1 MGYLYHE
8 TFDVIQ
14 ETDMTAGM
22 TDHKKRALRCFALIA
37 FSFFLTSSGYLSW
50 LYHLMPLVSAGQ
62 TDLLSMSVGYAAQA
76 AGILMF
82 CVLIYRRADLIGR
95 SLYSLLMIL
104 FFICLVPSVLSAGAT
119 GTIVFG
125 LLLNICCGLIAG
137 YYLYALSLS
146 AGVSRRGRI
155 YGYGYAVSALMT
167 WVVSLIGRGSFLR
180 SPWSLLLYAATAA
193 LCAWLGDLPG
203 AGGETGENHETTSDE
218 SFENV
223 SGNNSAAGSV
233 KAGKTDKK
241 DIPAGNRRTDARLG
255 RKTVLMIGFTLFLI
269 CLVKNLGFGFPSA
282 DVHSGISIEL
292 SRLVYAAGLICAGYV
307 NDRSRK
313 YGAVCTLAALV
324 TPFIMLTLARESVP
338 HIILWNIDYLT
349 FGFFSVYRVLLFTDL
364 ADRQKLPCLAGA
376 GLMIGRLGDAAGNLL
391 NHLLREY
398 TAPLVLTASALFAL
412 TVFLFVRMYQDLYL
426 PAAVQQKTDRE
437 IFEHF
442 AVRHDLSVREKE
454 VLRYLLDGCTNS
466 EIAEKLFVSEST
478 VKFHVHNLLQKT
490 GCSGRAQLRSA
501 YLEQR

>member
-1 MGYLYHE
+1 
-8 TFDVIQ
+8 
-14 ETDMTAGM
+14 
-22 TDHKKRALRCFALIA
+22 
-37 FSFFLTSSGYLSW
+37 
-50 LYHLMPLVSAGQ
+50 
-62 TDLLSMSVGYAAQA
+62 
-76 AGILMF
+76 MF

-95 SLYSLLMIL
+95 SLYSLLMVL

-203 AGGETGENHETTSDE
+203 AGGEAGVNHETTSDE

-233 KAGKTDKK
+233 KAGKTDIK

-282 DVHSGISIEL
+282 DVHSGIS
-292 SRLVYAAGLICAGYV
+292 
-307 NDRSRK
+307 
-313 YGAVCTLAALV
+313 
-324 TPFIMLTLARESVP
+324 
-338 HIILWNIDYLT
+338 
-349 FGFFSVYRVLLFTDL
+349 
-364 ADRQKLPCLAGA
+364 RQKIVALP
-376 GLMIGRLGDAAGNLL
+376 
-391 NHLLREY
+391 
-398 TAPLVLTASALFAL
+398 
-412 TVFLFVRMYQDLYL
+412 
-426 PAAVQQKTDRE
+426 
-437 IFEHF
+437 
-442 AVRHDLSVREKE
+442 
-454 VLRYLLDGCTNS
+454 
-466 EIAEKLFVSEST
+466 
-478 VKFHVHNLLQKT
+478 
-490 GCSGRAQLRSA
+490 
-501 YLEQR
+501 

>member
-1 MGYLYHE
+1 M
-8 TFDVIQ
+8 
-14 ETDMTAGM
+14 AN
-22 TDHKKRALRCFALIA
+22 A

-95 SLYSLLMIL
+95 SLYSLLMVL

-125 LLLNICCGLIAG
+125 LLLNVCCGLIAG

-193 LCAWLGDLPG
+193 LCAWLGDLPE
-203 AGGETGENHETTSDE
+203 AGVNHETTSDE

-292 SRLVYAAGLICAGYV
+292 SRLVYAAGLIAAGHV

-313 YGAVCTLAALV
+313 YGAVCTLIALI
-324 TPFIMLTLARESVP
+324 TPFIMLTLEGESVP
-338 HIILWNIDYLT
+338 HIILWNLDYLIY
-349 FGFFSVYRVLLFTDL
+349 GFFSVYRVLLFTDL
-364 ADRQKLPCLAGA
+364 AGSQDMPFLAPLGLAIGRMGEASGNLTELLLRGHTTVLVLLAA
-376 GLMIGRLGDAAGNLL
+376 GL
-391 NHLLREY
+391 
-398 TAPLVLTASALFAL
+398 FAV
-412 TVFLFVRMYQDLYL
+412 TVFLFIRMYQDLYI
-426 PAAVQQKTDRE
+426 PFAVQKKTDRE

-454 VLRYLLDGCTNS
+454 VLRYLLDGYTNA
-466 EIAEKLFVSEST
+466 EIAGKLFVSEST

-501 YLEQR
+501 YLEQK